1 MASYCVLVTVL
12 VIQQFVLPLLLV
24 YHVIRF
30 LYLKIKRTI
39 WTIHMLY
46 HKRVTQDWWSA
57 YIARRS
63 LRKIDFIKTYP
74 RINYELDLPS
84 NLIDIMRR
92 TESMGYIDPRI
103 LLTTVTNVLVDNEI
117 YLRTAH
123 YSHDGFLH
131 NYTVDISCC
140 IVCSVH
146 LPRIACFLGNY
157 YYCLECIRTEVL
169 SRFCSERIFMLRATG
184 LIPDDVVY
192 FVIQRMV
199 LLSFD
204 HRQISMAHTQCT
216 CQCDLY
222 DCQSE
227 YEKSRELNLKVELG
241 QTFYLQ

>member
-1 MASYCVLVTVL
+1 
-12 VIQQFVLPLLLV
+12 
-24 YHVIRF
+24 
-30 LYLKIKRTI
+30 
-39 WTIHMLY
+39 MLY
-46 HKRVTQDWWSA
+46 HKRVTQDWWDL

-63 LRKIDFIKTYP
+63 LRRIDFTTTHSTVNYRLDVPSNKIDIT
-74 RINYELDLPS
+74 
-84 NLIDIMRR
+84 RR
-92 TESMGYIDPRI
+92 TESMGYVDPTI
-103 LLTTVTNVLVDNEI
+103 LLTTVTSALVDDEI

-131 NYTVDISCC
+131 NYNYTVDISCC

-169 SRFCSERIFMLRATG
+169 SRFCSERIFILRATG
-184 LIPDDVVY
+184 LIPNDVVNV
-192 FVIQRMV
+192 VIQRMV

-227 YEKSRELNLKVELG
+227 DEKSRELNLQAELG